1 MEKLDQKDIMTR
13 KDISF
18 KIVTL
23 GCKVN
28 QYESAYL
35 NEALVQAGC
44 HHAIDGE
51 KADVTIV
58 NTCIVTVKAAHQSR
72 QEIRKAYRGSKKGM
86 VAAIGC
92 YAQVYPDELSAING
106 VGLIA
111 GNTEKRQIPELVMNT
126 MRSGQKS
133 VVLKEF
139 IPEAPFDFL
148 PIRHFP
154 GRSRTYLKIQ
164 DGCRSFCSYCIV
176 PFARGPYRSL
186 SLEKVL
192 HMLETLSNEG
202 YKEIVLTGI
211 HLGKYGIDLKGDIK
225 LNGLLRAI
233 GKEKFPIRIRLSS
246 IEPDEIDEELIEMV
260 ASEKWLCRHFHLS
273 LQNGDNRTLKRMNRN
288 YTVQDFIKLIESIHL
303 KIPLAAVGV
312 DIMAGFPGEDV
323 KAHENT
329 FSLINDLPI
338 SYLHVFPF
346 SSRPG
351 TAASTFKGQ
360 IDPGVIKKRAKE
372 LRSLGKKKETVF
384 YRGCLK
390 KEFEVLV
397 EGWHSKEEKVVNGVS
412 DNYLTVFFIS
422 SKDLRGKLVPVR
434 MERLEKNR
442 MIGSAL

>member
-1 MEKLDQKDIMTR
+1 MDKAG
-13 KDISF
+13 ISF
-18 KIVTL
+18 KIITL

-35 NEALVQAGC
+35 KEALVKAGC
-44 HHAIDGE
+44 HHAVDGE
-51 KADVTIV
+51 KADVAVI
-58 NTCIVTVKAAHQSR
+58 NTCIVTQKAAHQSR
-72 QEIRKAYRGSKKGM
+72 QEIRKAIRDNQEGL

-92 YAQVYPDELSAING
+92 YAQVYPDELSGIQG
-106 VGLIA
+106 VRLIA
-111 GNTEKRQIPELVMNT
+111 GNTVKEQVPELLVNT
-126 MRSGQKS
+126 IGSERKS

-139 IPEAPFDFL
+139 KQGMPFEFL
-148 PIRHFP
+148 QIRRFP
-154 GRSRTYLKIQ
+154 GRSRAYLKIQ
-164 DGCRSFCSYCIV
+164 DGCQSFCSYCIV

-186 SLEKVL
+186 ALEKVL
-192 HMLETLSNEG
+192 DMLETLSNEG
-202 YKEIVLTGI
+202 YREIVLTGI
-211 HLGKYGIDLKGDIK
+211 HLGKYGVDLKGETK
-225 LNGLLRAI
+225 LSGLLHAI
-233 GKEKFPIRIRLSS
+233 GMENFPARIRLSS
-246 IEPDEIDEELIEMV
+246 IEPDEINEELIEMA
-260 ASEKWLCRHFHLS
+260 ASEKWFCRHFHVS

-288 YTVQDFIKLIESIHL
+288 YSVRDFTKLIEAIHL
-303 KIPLAAVGV
+303 RIPLAAIGA
-312 DIMAGFPGEDV
+312 DIMSGFPGEDS

-329 FSLINDLPI
+329 FSLIKDLPI

-346 SSRPG
+346 SPRPG
-351 TAASTFKGQ
+351 TAASAFADQ
-360 IDPGVIKKRAKE
+360 VDPGVIKKRAQE
-372 LRSLGKKKETVF
+372 LRNLGQRKRTAF